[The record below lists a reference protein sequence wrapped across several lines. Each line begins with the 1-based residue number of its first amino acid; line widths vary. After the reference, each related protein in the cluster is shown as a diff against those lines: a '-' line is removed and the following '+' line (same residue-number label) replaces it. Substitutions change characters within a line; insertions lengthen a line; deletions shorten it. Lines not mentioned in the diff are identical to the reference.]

1 MDNII
6 IKNAIKVLTF
16 EVKCYD
22 IREEKDVSTTITIL
36 DCNEEEIRNI
46 LEKIYEQ
53 RAYELS
59 GYRLIKKDT
68 IDITAYAL
76 SQIEDAE
83 KLKNL

>member
-6 IKNAIKVLTF
+6 IKNAIKVSTF

-22 IREEKDVSTTITIL
+22 IREEKDVTTTITIL
-36 DCNEEEIRNI
+36 DCNDEERRNI

-53 RAYELS
+53 KAYEIS
-59 GYRLIKKDT
+59 GCRLIKKDT
-68 IDITAYAL
+68 IDITAHAL
-76 SQIEDAE
+76 SQIEDVE